1 MIERLCLSNKQFFF
15 AILFYYITNAYDIS
29 KTQLRM
35 MTSTHYQTIIID
47 DEPDAGQLL
56 KNLLGEF
63 SAIEVREVFTDAVKA
78 LNEVIVN
85 QISLVFADIEMPEL
99 SGLELL
105 KQVNLY
111 SPKTKIIFVTA
122 YENYALDALQND
134 AFDFLCKPVS
144 KEELRR
150 VVLKFV
156 ATQNHSTSFNSN
168 LPSRVL
174 LKTSEGHH
182 YLNVSDIMYLEADS
196 NYTNLV
202 LKNGRTLL
210 LSLNL
215 GKVHGQLLPDDF
227 VRISRKHVINKNYL
241 TFMNFQKHYC
251 LLACNENE
259 YRLDV
264 SLKMKDLK
272 DGLN

>member
-1 MIERLCLSNKQFFF
+1 MPNFHAL
-15 AILFYYITNAYDIS
+15 
-29 KTQLRM
+29 
-35 MTSTHYQTIIID
+35 IID

-56 KNLLGEF
+56 RNLLIDF
-63 SAIEVREVFTDAVKA
+63 PAISVQNVFTDAINA
-78 LNEVIVN
+78 LNEVILH
-85 QISLVFADIEMPEL
+85 QIPLVFADIEMPEL

-111 SPKTKIIFVTA
+111 SPKTKVVFVTA
-122 YENYALDALQND
+122 YENYALNALQND

-150 VVLKFV
+150 VVLKFI
-156 ATQNHSTSFNSN
+156 AAQNNDTNYLSN
-168 LPSRVL
+168 TPGRVL

-182 YLNVSDIMYLEADS
+182 YVTVEDILYLEADS

-202 LKNGRTLL
+202 VKSGKTLL

-215 GKVHGQLLPDDF
+215 GKIHGQLPENDF

-251 LLACNENE
+251 LLTCNENE
-259 YRLDV
+259 YRLEV

-272 DGLN
+272 GELS